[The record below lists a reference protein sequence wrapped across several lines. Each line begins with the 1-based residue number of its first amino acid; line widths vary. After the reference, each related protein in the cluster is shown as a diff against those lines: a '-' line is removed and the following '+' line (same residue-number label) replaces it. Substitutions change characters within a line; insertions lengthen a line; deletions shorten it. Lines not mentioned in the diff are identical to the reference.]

1 MATVLFINRT
11 DLVRNSIIDGNVDTD
26 KFIQFIKIA
35 QQIDIQQI
43 IGTNMY
49 TGLTDAIVAGIDLP
63 ANARWKTILEDFIVE
78 MLIWYAQANY
88 IPFAAYQIK
97 NGGVYKHTSENAQT
111 VDKNEVDFLVEKART
126 NAEWYSRRFIDFM
139 SFNQATYPEY
149 TNNVNDDIYPSYEAT
164 FNGWV
169 LVSMSKPKA
178 KNIEKLKVFL
188 KKKKNKK

>member
-35 QQIDIQQI
+35 QEIDVQQI

-49 TGLTDAIVAGIDLP
+49 KGLTAAIIAGIDLP
-63 ANARWKTILEDFIVE
+63 ANARWKKLLDDYIVS
-78 MLIWYAQANY
+78 MLIWYAQSSY
-88 IPFAAYQIK
+88 IPWGAYQIS
-97 NGGVYKHTSENAQT
+97 NGGIFKHNSENSQT

-139 SFNQATYPEY
+139 SFNQSTYPEY
-149 TNNVNDDIYPSYEAT
+149 TNNVYDDLYPSYSAT

-169 LVSMSKPKA
+169 L
-178 KNIEKLKVFL
+178 
-188 KKKKNKK
+188 

>member
-11 DLVRNSIIDGNVDTD
+11 DLVRNSILSGSVDTD
-26 KFIQFIKIA
+26 KFIFFIKIA
-35 QQIDIQQI
+35 QEIDVQQI

-49 TGLTDAIVAGIDLP
+49 DGLTAAIVAGIDLP
-63 ANARWKTILEDFIVE
+63 ANARWKTILDDYIVS
-78 MLIWYAQANY
+78 MLIWYAQSNY
-88 IPFAAYQIK
+88 IPFGAYQIS
-97 NGGVYKHTSENAQT
+97 NGGIFKHTSENSQT

-139 SFNQATYPEY
+139 SFNQTTYPEY

-169 LVSMSKPKA
+169 L
-178 KNIEKLKVFL
+178 
-188 KKKKNKK
+188 